1 MLYKFE
7 YPMVLYP
14 INLVVTIGD
23 DFSTIYKNYNNM
35 NDEPITDLD
44 GISSASAF
52 TFACKSKKTKKI
64 KIVICF
70 VTPEVMTYSVVAHES
85 VHAAKEM
92 FDYINADINPHEPF
106 EYLVGYIAKCCD
118 NSLKNMKKSKQH

>member
-14 INLVVTIGD
+14 INLVVMIGK
-23 DFSTIYKNYNNM
+23 DFSFIYDNYNNM
-35 NDEPITDLD
+35 NDEPITDLE
-44 GISSASAF
+44 GITSANAF
-52 TFACKSKKTKKI
+52 TFACKSKKLKKI

-70 VTPEVMTYSVVAHES
+70 LTTKIMTYSVVAHES

-118 NSLKNMKKSKQH
+118 NSLKHVKKLKH